1 MIEALIWIVIVGGVV
16 LLFVK
21 GGRPG
26 RRSGIGT
33 AAVGSVYDM
42 LNEDK
47 RKAVEIIVEERA
59 EARDPETKD
68 GNLPDLEVRQS
79 PVFARPSNRNYQDKR
94 DFSLV
99 EDCLDCSLARQGRRA
114 ALPSNALAQ
123 SKSEIHPRCAICGSD
138 AIFAQ
143 DRVVTV
149 PLNPTIQVSCF
160 LKPGI

>member
-1 MIEALIWIVIVGGVV
+1 MIEALIWTVIVGGVV

-59 EARDPETKD
+59 EARDPEHKD
-68 GNLPDLEVRQS
+68 GNLPELS
-79 PVFARPSNRNYQDKR
+79 H
-94 DFSLV
+94 
-99 EDCLDCSLARQGRRA
+99 EDRGDS
-114 ALPSNALAQ
+114 
-123 SKSEIHPRCAICGSD
+123 
-138 AIFAQ
+138 
-143 DRVVTV
+143 
-149 PLNPTIQVSCF
+149 
-160 LKPGI
+160 